1 MRMPSSLLTAA
12 SAAAVLCAMA
22 SLGGVVEVAHGFA
35 PPSPSSSSLSRAKT
49 TATSPPAAVPRGTTV
64 AVETLRRRQHR
75 RDATAATAATAAN
88 TRLFM
93 GWGPEPIWSLGTV
106 TRNFPACP
114 SGSCVSLFLDVE
126 DGSGFVN
133 PGQYVQVRP
142 AGGESSSSPSVSFS
156 SYSSAMMMMMMGV
169 RREFVFRWSSSSLVD
184 GWNMPFPFFD
194 PRLNTALVSS
204 FLSAPP
210 PPLPHKRQIVISR
223 LNAPPLESIET
234 KQTR

>member
-1 MRMPSSLLTAA
+1 MPSSLLTAA

-64 AVETLRRRQHR
+64 AVETLRRSHHR
-75 RDATAATAATAAN
+75 RDATAATAAN

-142 AGGESSSSPSVSFS
+142 AGGESGH
-156 SYSSAMMMMMMGV
+156 A
-169 RREFVFRWSSSSLVD
+169 
-184 GWNMPFPFFD
+184 
-194 PRLNTALVSS
+194 A
-204 FLSAPP
+204 
-210 PPLPHKRQIVISR
+210 
-223 LNAPPLESIET
+223 
-234 KQTR
+234 